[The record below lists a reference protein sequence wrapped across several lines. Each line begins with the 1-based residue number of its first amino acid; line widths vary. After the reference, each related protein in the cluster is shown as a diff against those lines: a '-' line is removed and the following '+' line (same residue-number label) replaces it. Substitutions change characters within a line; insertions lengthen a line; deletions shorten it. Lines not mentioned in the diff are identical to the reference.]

1 MTVCI
6 YQIADSKEA
15 ISVNITAFMLIKK
28 GIKAAAFIAPEWLMS
43 LSQSDAV
50 QSASGGNADIILKTF
65 IGMAFIM
72 VMMWLA
78 AIAAGK
84 LGTKMTKLRE
94 KLEKSEAAESVNEAE
109 TEINN
114 DENKIGGDL

>member
-1 MTVCI
+1 LVTVCDC
-6 YQIADSKEA
+6 QTADSKEA
-15 ISVNITAFMLIKK
+15 ISVNITAFMLIKN

-43 LSQSDAV
+43 LSQSDAL
-50 QSASGGNADIILKTF
+50 QSAADSKGDIILKTF
-65 IGMAFIM
+65 IGMVFIM

-94 KLEKSEAAESVNEAE
+94 KLEKVEQESTDE